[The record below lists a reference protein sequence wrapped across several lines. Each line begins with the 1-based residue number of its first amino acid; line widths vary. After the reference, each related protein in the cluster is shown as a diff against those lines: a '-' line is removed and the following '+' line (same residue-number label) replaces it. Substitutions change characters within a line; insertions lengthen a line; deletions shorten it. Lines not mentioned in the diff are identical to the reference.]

1 MDLRELIKGYS
12 QGSIS
17 FIGSDGYPVGFP
29 VREFRVD
36 AGKVVLGCPNSI
48 KELTSAGEKTCLMFH
63 LYNEKLKG
71 LSSVTFKGA
80 VSVMDDRSLVFEP
93 SSFHHFR
100 QGGFLNT
107 LRFIRNGKKRAKR
120 YMRKRSK

>member
-1 MDLRELIKGYS
+1 MDLQELIKGYS

-36 AGKVVLGCPNSI
+36 TGKVVLECPKSI
-48 KELTSAGEKTCLMFH
+48 KELPSVREKTCLMFH

-80 VSVMDDRSLVFEP
+80 ISEMDDRSLVFEA
-93 SSFHHFR
+93 SSVREFR
-100 QGGFLNT
+100 QGGFLNMI
-107 LRFIRNGKKRAKR
+107 RFIRNGKKRAKL
-120 YMRKRSK
+120 YMRGRSK